1 MKKRKYKSPKDTNSK
16 KQIKNKMENKE
27 NIDRQKTWIIKI
39 RQIKKTIKQNAE
51 IMFIRKN
58 KRK

>member
-39 RQIKKTIKQNAE
+39 RQIKKIIKQNAE

>member
-39 RQIKKTIKQNAE
+39 RQIKKRIKQNAE

>member
-1 MKKRKYKSPKDTNSK
+1 
-16 KQIKNKMENKE
+16 MENKE

-39 RQIKKTIKQNAE
+39 RQIKKIIKQNAE

>member
-1 MKKRKYKSPKDTNSK
+1 MKKRKYRSPKDTNSK

-39 RQIKKTIKQNAE
+39 RQIKKIIKQNAE